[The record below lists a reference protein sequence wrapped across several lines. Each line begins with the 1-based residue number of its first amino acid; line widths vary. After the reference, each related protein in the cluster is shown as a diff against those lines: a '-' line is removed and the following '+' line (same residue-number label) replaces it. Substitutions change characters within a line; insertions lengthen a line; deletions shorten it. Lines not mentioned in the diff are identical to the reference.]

1 MDFPAPWQ
9 ERRLADGDWL
19 RADFAELTLIVLSV
33 MEEWRVAAVGPEWR
47 ERLDSLESGGRLPED
62 LPWGRWDRGSNDRGL
77 NFRPIFPDRPVIVR
91 PRAPL
96 HLSPRAKAVFY
107 VGIPAWIELSADLEG
122 TRRVLSSWPSVRL
135 SNSWHGV
142 PTAGELCY
150 ASHTHARRRY
160 VTDEWKDFDIAT
172 TVEISNQSDR
182 TLPFE
187 RLFFETDHL
196 ALFLHGS
203 RLWSNHARIRASEGD
218 AELNGVAFSP
228 KPHGDAAEARTISAA
243 RKGIVRR
250 SILRSAFS
258 TVLGTFQDD

>member
-1 MDFPAPWQ
+1 MEFPSPWN
-9 ERRLADGDWL
+9 ERRLEDGDWL
-19 RADFAELTLIVLSV
+19 RADFVDLTLLVFSTL
-33 MEEWRVAAVGPEWR
+33 EEWRVAAVGPER
-47 ERLDSLESGGRLPED
+47 RSELEGLEKGDRLPEG
-62 LPWGRWDRGSNDRGL
+62 LPWERWDRGPEDRGL
-77 NFRPIFPDRPVIVR
+77 NFRPVFPDRPVIVR

-107 VGIPAWIELSADLEG
+107 LGIPAWIELSADLER

-142 PTAGELCY
+142 PTQGELCY
-150 ASHTHARRRY
+150 ASRTHARRRY
-160 VTDEWKDFDIAT
+160 TTEEWSEFDIAT
-172 TVEISNQSDR
+172 TVEISNQSEN

-203 RLWSNHARIRASEGD
+203 RLWANHARIRASEGAD
-218 AELNGVAFSP
+218 ELNGVAFSP
-228 KPHGDAAEARTISAA
+228 KPYGPAADARIISAA
-243 RKGIVRR
+243 RRGIVRR